1 MKREWHC
8 KAVTRMRGA
17 AQASNYIVKLEA
29 TTQIIDRLLLV
40 PRQAPWKST
49 GPTGEGTTDTGTDT
63 GTDVNVE
70 I

>member
-8 KAVTRMRGA
+8 RPVTRIRGV
-17 AQASNYIVKLEA
+17 AQASNYIVKLES

-49 GPTGEGTTDTGTDT
+49 GPSGEGGTDTITDTGVDT
-63 GTDVNVE
+63 TVE